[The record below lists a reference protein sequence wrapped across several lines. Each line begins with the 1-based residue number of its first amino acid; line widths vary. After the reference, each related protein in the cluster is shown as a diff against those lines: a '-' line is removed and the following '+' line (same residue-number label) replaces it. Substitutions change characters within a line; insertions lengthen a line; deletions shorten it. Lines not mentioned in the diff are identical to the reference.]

1 MIKRAEITWIAQ
13 NGRHSTYER
22 VTHVG
27 GALPKPWSLTIKE
40 AIKLLDGGKWRFF
53 VMIDEVEVKVEALN
67 SRTGARYLKT
77 ANDRAEPHEFLTL
90 PANPEFETE
99 LAAASA

>member
-1 MIKRAEITWIAQ
+1 MTKRAEITWIAQ

-22 VTHVG
+22 ITHVG
-27 GALPKPWSLTIKE
+27 GASPKPWALTIKE

-53 VMIDEVEVKVEALN
+53 VVRDEVEVKIEALT

-77 ANDRAEPHEFLTL
+77 ANDRNEPHELLTL
-90 PANPEFETE
+90 PANPEFEAE
-99 LAAASA
+99 AAASA

>member
-27 GALPKPWSLTIKE
+27 GDSPKPWTLTIKD
-40 AIKLLDGGKWRFF
+40 AIKLLDGGKWRFY
-53 VMIDEVEVKVEALN
+53 VVIEEVEVKVEALN

-77 ANDRAEPHEFLTL
+77 ANDRTEPHEFLTL
-90 PANPEFETE
+90 PGKPEFEAQAT
-99 LAAASA
+99 ASA

>member
-27 GALPKPWSLTIKE
+27 GALPKPWTLTIKD

-53 VMIDEVEVKVEALN
+53 VLIDEVEVKVEALN

-77 ANDRAEPHEFLTL
+77 ANDRTEPHEFLTL
-90 PANPEFETE
+90 PTNPAFEAET
-99 LAAASA
+99 AASA